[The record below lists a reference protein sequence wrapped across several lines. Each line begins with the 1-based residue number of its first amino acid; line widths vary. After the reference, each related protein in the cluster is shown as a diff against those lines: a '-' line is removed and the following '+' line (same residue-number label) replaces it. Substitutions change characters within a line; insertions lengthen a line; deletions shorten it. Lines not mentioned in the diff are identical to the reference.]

1 MQSAVFKIV
10 ILSALHDSGILVQ
23 NVGTQRSGVQFK
35 REKIEAFGGIFFIL
49 TFLCDKQEKAYR
61 IMDGTIVHFAP
72 LTLLFTLH
80 CVYSKGLFEF
90 IEFL

>member
-49 TFLCDKQEKAYR
+49 AFLCNKQEKTYPDR
-61 IMDGTIVHFAP
+61 PNNGWNYCSLRSTDSLV
-72 LTLLFTLH
+72 
-80 CVYSKGLFEF
+80 
-90 IEFL
+90 